1 MPPATAIA
9 AAVDAQAPATDAA
22 PSKLKQ
28 LLPFVAA
35 MVLGL
40 GAGGASGA
48 FFVGPALAKGIAPE
62 GAVAAAEKP
71 AEADDH
77 GEAKSEG
84 EGAEKAA
91 AQVYTLDNLVLNPA
105 ESGGTRFLL
114 LSIAF
119 ETTDAALV
127 EEMKTRD
134 AELRDAVI
142 VTLGSKTVEQ
152 LADMRGRETIKT
164 ELQGASLKLFK
175 KKSALRVYFPQFVIQ

>member
-1 MPPATAIA
+1 MPPATAA
-9 AAVDAQAPATDAA
+9 AAVPDEQAPSADAA
-22 PSKLKQ
+22 PSKIKQ

-62 GAVAAAEKP
+62 GAVAAAAKP
-71 AEADDH
+71 AEDDGH
-77 GEAKSEG
+77 GEAKGEG
-84 EGAEKAA
+84 EGAEKA

-152 LADMRGRETIKT
+152 LADMRAREGMKT
-164 ELQGASLKLFK
+164 ELQTASLKLFK
-175 KKSALRVYFPQFVIQ
+175 KKGALRVYFPQFVIQ